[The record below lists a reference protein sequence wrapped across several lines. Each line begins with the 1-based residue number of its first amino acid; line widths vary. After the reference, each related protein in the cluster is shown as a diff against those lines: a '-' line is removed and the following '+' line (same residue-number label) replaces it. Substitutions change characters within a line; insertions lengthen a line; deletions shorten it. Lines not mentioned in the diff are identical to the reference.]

1 MPLTRVHWS
10 HAWIVTAVGLLT
22 VATMQAVKSYLWEK
36 SRHRKDSPRGIVRSA
51 ITGPVFLTNAHSV
64 TLESN
69 MTTARDNLTRIQ
81 YWDDRET
88 PDNTGWYICH
98 FGDFPNLM
106 ANSPED
112 VIGPYDTQAE
122 AIRVYNETLT
132 LDAEEEHDE
141 KKVRPYDPSRDKVV
155 LKMSDDETDIRVQSE
170 ERHEGG
176 LSEPVQSVREADSDP
191 DTVDEAAS

>member
-1 MPLTRVHWS
+1 M
-10 HAWIVTAVGLLT
+10 
-22 VATMQAVKSYLWEK
+22 
-36 SRHRKDSPRGIVRSA
+36 
-51 ITGPVFLTNAHSV
+51 
-64 TLESN
+64 
-69 MTTARDNLTRIQ
+69 
-81 YWDDRET
+81 
-88 PDNTGWYICH
+88 
-98 FGDFPNLM
+98 
-106 ANSPED
+106 
-112 VIGPYDTQAE
+112 IGPYDTQAE